1 MNLHGM
7 LAQKEPFSDVAIP
20 ISLLDVAQNVKFKS
34 REPFIAEML
43 GEPSSDLGQ
52 TRFFP
57 AWTCRVVSRLSEVV
71 CKNVSGLLVERTP
84 GHDEDS
90 RAPFL
95 IKGSVT
101 LEPFFVTG
109 LGRAVRLFRHLVS
122 WCLADRGRFFCATIE
137 HVWCVP
143 GCNLHSPKRLA
154 RQGRVKLAFL
164 PFALIAEHLLSGG
177 TFLSSV
183 RWRSGPGHASAW
195 RRARKLC
202 PKPAEFWFAAI
213 WPASAVGK
221 TH

>member
-1 MNLHGM
+1 MNEPAPRCDRDRMRPIAVRQLVQDVLEMNLHGM
-7 LAQKEPFSDVAIP
+7 LGQKEPFSDVAIP

-90 RAPFL
+90 RAPVL

-101 LEPFFVTG
+101 
-109 LGRAVRLFRHLVS
+109 
-122 WCLADRGRFFCATIE
+122 
-137 HVWCVP
+137 
-143 GCNLHSPKRLA
+143 
-154 RQGRVKLAFL
+154 
-164 PFALIAEHLLSGG
+164 
-177 TFLSSV
+177 
-183 RWRSGPGHASAW
+183 
-195 RRARKLC
+195 
-202 PKPAEFWFAAI
+202 
-213 WPASAVGK
+213 
-221 TH
+221 